1 MTTFDNRERE
11 AEKKFEHDEE
21 LRFKISARRNKM
33 LGLWA
38 AEKLGLDGEAAEAY
52 AKEVVLADFE
62 KPGDDDVLEKV
73 LADFQEKGVDLDAH
87 KIRLEMDRMWPE
99 AQSEIMSE

>member
-1 MTTFDNRERE
+1 MTTFDDRERG

-21 LRFKISARRNKM
+21 LRFKISARRNKL

-38 AEKLGLDGEAAEAY
+38 AEKLGIEGEAVAAY
-52 AKEVVLADFE
+52 AKEVVLSDFE

-73 LADFQEKGVDLDAH
+73 QADFEAKGVALDGH
-87 KIRLEMDRMWPE
+87 KIRIEMDRLWSE
-99 AQSEIMSE
+99 AQSQIMSE